1 MITNTNLDMI
11 TNTNLDMFKNNKL
24 NIFTNIKIK
33 IAIVLFVIIFF
44 TITTY
49 LIPVEE
55 WGLTEFSIY
64 ERLIYC
70 SNIQI
75 GTFGFV
81 NSHFFPVSNNAK
93 LMVLIQRITSY
104 IFRIILLI

>member
-1 MITNTNLDMI
+1 MFTNTNLDI
-11 TNTNLDMFKNNKL
+11 FSKKNLDMFTNDKL
-24 NIFTNIKIK
+24 DIITNIKIK
-33 IAIVLFVIIFF
+33 IAIVLFIILFF
-44 TITTY
+44 TIATY

-55 WGLTEFSIY
+55 WGLTEFNLY

-70 SNIQI
+70 SNLQI

-81 NSHFFPVSNNAK
+81 NTHFFPVSNNAK

>member
-1 MITNTNLDMI
+1 MFTNTI
-11 TNTNLDMFKNNKL
+11 LDMFTNKKSDMFTNTKL
-24 NIFTNIKIK
+24 DIYTNIKIK
-33 IAIVLFVIIFF
+33 IAIGLFIIIFF
-44 TITTY
+44 TIATY
-49 LIPVEE
+49 LIPIEE
-55 WGLTEFSIY
+55 WGLTEFNLY

>member
-1 MITNTNLDMI
+1 MLPNTNLY
-11 TNTNLDMFKNNKL
+11 MFR
-24 NIFTNIKIK
+24 NIEIK
-33 IAIVLFVIIFF
+33 IAIGLFIIMFF

-49 LIPVEE
+49 LIPVDE

-81 NSHFFPVSNNAK
+81 NSNFFPTSNNAK
-93 LMVLIQRITSY
+93 LMVLTQRITSY
-104 IFRIILLI
+104 VFRIILLI

>member
-1 MITNTNLDMI
+1 M
-11 TNTNLDMFKNNKL
+11 
-24 NIFTNIKIK
+24 FTNIENK
-33 IAIVLFVIIFF
+33 IAIGLFIIIFF
-44 TITTY
+44 TIITY

-55 WGLTEFSIY
+55 WGLEEFNIY

-81 NSHFFPVSNNAK
+81 NSQFFPISDRAK
-93 LMVLIQRITSY
+93 LLVLIQRITSY
-104 IFRIILLI
+104 VFRIILLI

>member
-1 MITNTNLDMI
+1 
-11 TNTNLDMFKNNKL
+11 MFS
-24 NIFTNIKIK
+24 NIEIK
-33 IAIVLFVIIFF
+33 IALGLFIIIFF

-49 LIPVEE
+49 LIPIEE

-81 NSHFFPVSNNAK
+81 NSQFFPISDNAK

-104 IFRIILLI
+104 VFRIILLI

>member
-1 MITNTNLDMI
+1 MLSNT
-11 TNTNLDMFKNNKL
+11 KL
-24 NIFTNIKIK
+24 YMFTNIKVK
-33 IAIVLFVIIFF
+33 IAIGLFIIIFF
-44 TITTY
+44 TCATY

-75 GTFGFV
+75 GMFGFV
-81 NSHFFPVSNNAK
+81 NSQFFPVSDTAK

-104 IFRIILLI
+104 VFRIILLI

>member
-1 MITNTNLDMI
+1 MFTNTNLDI
-11 TNTNLDMFKNNKL
+11 FTKKKLDIFTNTKLD
-24 NIFTNIKIK
+24 IFTNIKLK
-33 IAIVLFVIIFF
+33 IAIGLFIIIFF
-44 TITTY
+44 TIATY
-49 LIPVEE
+49 LIPIEE
-55 WGLTEFSIY
+55 WGLTEFNIY

-81 NSHFFPVSNNAK
+81 NTEFFPVSNNAK
-93 LMVLIQRITSY
+93 IMVLIQRITSY